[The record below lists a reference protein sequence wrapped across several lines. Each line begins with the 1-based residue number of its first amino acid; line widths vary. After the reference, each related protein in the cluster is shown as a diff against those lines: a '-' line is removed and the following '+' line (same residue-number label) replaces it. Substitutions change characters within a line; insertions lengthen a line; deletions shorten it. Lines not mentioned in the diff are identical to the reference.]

1 MSNMIEATPPSKP
14 PSPQQKAGMSSVQGI
29 LVVLLLVFIP
39 IVLFLV
45 SVYIILPS
53 LESSGYKF
61 FWEEKS
67 DEGLT
72 KEGNAENTAGLSPA
86 INSDN
91 DRKTVGSEETLLPG
105 NKPKTKSGVK
115 PTTPTIDS
123 GEGSGD
129 SNRSMTDILE
139 AVVRHNGELS
149 QIYNQFLKHD
159 PDLQGTVVV
168 SFTIN
173 SSGQVINAYVV
184 SSTLGNPDMEQRI
197 LSAVYGWYFPAY
209 PEGETQVTYPFVFSP
224 SK

>member
-1 MSNMIEATPPSKP
+1 M
-14 PSPQQKAGMSSVQGI
+14 
-29 LVVLLLVFIP
+29 
-39 IVLFLV
+39 
-45 SVYIILPS
+45 PS
-53 LESSGYKF
+53 LESSGYQF
-61 FWEEKS
+61 FSEEKS
-67 DEGLT
+67 EEGSAT
-72 KEGNAENTAGLSPA
+72 EGTAENTTELSTA
-86 INSDN
+86 N
-91 DRKTVGSEETLLPG
+91 DSYNKRNTVGLEGSLLPG

-139 AVVRHNGELS
+139 AVVRHNGELN
-149 QIYNQFLKHD
+149 QIYKQFLKQD

>member
-1 MSNMIEATPPSKP
+1 MSEIKTPA
-14 PSPQQKAGMSSVQGI
+14 PSPPQKVGMSSVQGI
-29 LVVLLLVFIP
+29 FVVLLLVSIP
-39 IVLFLV
+39 IALFLV

-67 DEGLT
+67 EEGST
-72 KEGNAENTAGLSPA
+72 TEGNAKNTTGLSTA
-86 INSDN
+86 N
-91 DRKTVGSEETLLPG
+91 DSYNKRNTVGLEETLLPG

-139 AVVRHNGELS
+139 AVVRHNGELN
-149 QIYNQFLKHD
+149 QIYKQFLKQD

-173 SSGQVINAYVV
+173 SSGQVSNAYIVL
-184 SSTLGNPDMEQRI
+184 STLGNPDMEQRI